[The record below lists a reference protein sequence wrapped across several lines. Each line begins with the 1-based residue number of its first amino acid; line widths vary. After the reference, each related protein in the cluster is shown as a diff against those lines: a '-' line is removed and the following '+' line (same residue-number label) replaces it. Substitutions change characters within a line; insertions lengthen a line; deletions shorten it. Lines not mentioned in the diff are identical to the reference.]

1 MGKAVFRFY
10 EELSDDLPP
19 GKRKKDFE
27 VSLEGK
33 RTVREIIEKTGV
45 PLAEVDLLLVNGQSV
60 DLDYVVRE
68 GDRISVYPV
77 FERLNIK
84 GASRVR
90 EKPLRTLKF
99 IVDKDLEALAKSLET
114 LGLDVCFRGDLGR
127 EQIFRIAKEER
138 RILLIREER
147 LLESQEID
155 RMIVLKPGSLHE
167 QVNQVIHALDLG
179 GDLGDKGISHERKRQ
194 RETSQD

>member
-1 MGKAVFRFY
+1 MEKAVFRFY

-33 RTVREIIEKTGV
+33 KTVREIIEKMGV
-45 PLAEVDLLLVNGQSV
+45 PPAEVDLLLVNGQSV

-68 GDRISVYPV
+68 QDRISVYPV
-77 FERLNIK
+77 FETLNIK

-99 IVDKDLEALAKSLET
+99 IVNRELEALAESLKG
-114 LGLDVCFRGDLGR
+114 LGLDVCFRGDLDG
-127 EQIFRIAKEER
+127 EQILRIAKGER
-138 RILLIREER
+138 RILLTQEEG

-155 RMIVLKPGSLHE
+155 RVIVLKSGSLHE

-179 GDLGDKGISHERKRQ
+179 GDRGGKQ
-194 RETSQD
+194 T